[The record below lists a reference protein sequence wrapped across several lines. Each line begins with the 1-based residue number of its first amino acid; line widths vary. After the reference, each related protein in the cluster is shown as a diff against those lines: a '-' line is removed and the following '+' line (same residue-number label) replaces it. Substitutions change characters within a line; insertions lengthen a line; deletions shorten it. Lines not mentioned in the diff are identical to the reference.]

1 MSQLHPLHLLLLHK
15 HQHMMY
21 TTAARS
27 SSASSLRYLP
37 PISTQPG
44 PSLSS
49 CSETIARRLVV
60 LASLPWSTRLAS
72 AFGRPAPQ
80 SSGRPSSVLRRSVL
94 SPALEASLP
103 SPRGTPSSLPG
114 YSPPKAGSTS
124 GTPLRPPLPSSPLG
138 GVWVVKLC
146 AGRNT
151 LYIPGLLLDKA
162 ITLGWHRTI
171 GPYFNA
177 GSLWVSPS
185 CY

>member
-37 PISTQPG
+37 PVSTQPG

-49 CSETIARRLVV
+49 CSETIARRLDV
-60 LASLPWSTRLAS
+60 LASLPWSTRLVP
-72 AFGRPAPQ
+72 AFGRSAPQ
-80 SSGRPSSVLRRSVL
+80 SSGRPPFVPGRFVL
-94 SPALEASLP
+94 SPTLEDSPP

-114 YSPPKAGSTS
+114 YSPPRRVPHQVRPSA
-124 GTPLRPPLPSSPLG
+124 PPLPSSPLG

-146 AGRNT
+146 TGRNT
-151 LYIPGLLLDKA
+151 LYIPGLLLDSPPMVYTSFHGVNHV
-162 ITLGWHRTI
+162 ITHK
-171 GPYFNA
+171 
-177 GSLWVSPS
+177 
-185 CY
+185 